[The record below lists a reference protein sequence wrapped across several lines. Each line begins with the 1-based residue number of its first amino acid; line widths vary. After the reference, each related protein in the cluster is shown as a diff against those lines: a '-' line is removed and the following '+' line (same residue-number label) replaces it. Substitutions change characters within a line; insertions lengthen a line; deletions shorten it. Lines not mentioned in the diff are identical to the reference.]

1 MVYRKITIIPLP
13 GSAGPRM
20 AVHGN
25 INRAHKGLRPRF
37 HATIR
42 VVPSCVF
49 YSSSMTQASPD
60 QLDISGCASEPI
72 RTPGSIQPHGFMLTL
87 SPALAVLQASANIA
101 HHAGLQAQ
109 DVIGRQLAD
118 VIGAAAMGPLAHE
131 LGNGTLGQRPAYLGT
146 VTLDNGRHF
155 DVLGHLWDDLT
166 IVEFEA
172 VDRAQ
177 PADFRHLYP
186 LITDFLA
193 RVNEHASIPA
203 LTDLAARHVRS
214 VTGYGRVM
222 VYQFDPSGHGRVVAE
237 SKAPDYDS
245 YLGQSFPA
253 SDIPAQAR
261 ALYALSPIRLIQ
273 DADYAPAALVP
284 DANPSTGQRN
294 DLSFAALRSV
304 SPVHLQYMR
313 NMGTLASM
321 SVSLMVKGQL
331 WGMISCHNAQPCP
344 VSVEKRTACEQ
355 LGQILALC
363 VESREDAAEL
373 QFRLDV
379 RRIMVEMLGQLT
391 RGADFVDNLGNVFP
405 ELLRFAR
412 AGGVAIVADD
422 RVLTYGDAPDADAV
436 RDLAGW
442 LAVRGHTEVFHTDCL
457 ADAYPAAHAFTRNAS
472 GLLALPISRIH
483 QHYLLWFRPELV
495 RTVEWAGNPYEKAA
509 APGAPA
515 SLSPRQSFATWR
527 ETVHGRSLP
536 WHAAEIEL
544 TVEFRSA
551 LLGIA
556 LERAEQMAE
565 LAEELGRANKELEAF
580 SYSVSHDL
588 RAPLRHIVGFSD
600 LLLETSGS
608 EDAGMRL
615 RFLKNIKE
623 SARLAGKLVDDLL
636 SFSQMGRAALRPS
649 RVDMLELVHGC
660 IDKLDLEIGQRRVDW
675 HLEKLPVITADAS
688 FLHLAMFNL
697 LSNAVKF
704 TAGQD
709 PAVIR
714 VWCDDT
720 PAQTVFHVADNGV
733 GFNMDYVHK
742 LFGVFQR
749 LHRME
754 DFQGTGIGL
763 ANVRRIIERHSGR
776 VWADS
781 IQGEGATFSFT
792 LPK

>member
-1 MVYRKITIIPLP
+1 
-13 GSAGPRM
+13 
-20 AVHGN
+20 
-25 INRAHKGLRPRF
+25 
-37 HATIR
+37 
-42 VVPSCVF
+42 
-49 YSSSMTQASPD
+49 MTQALPD
-60 QLDISGCASEPI
+60 QLDITGCDKEPI

-87 SPALAVLQASANIA
+87 SPALDVLQASANLA
-101 HHAGLQAQ
+101 YWCGVEPQAALGQ
-109 DVIGRQLAD
+109 PL
-118 VIGAAAMGPLAHE
+118 AAAIGLDASERLALE
-131 LGNGTLGQRPAYLGT
+131 LGGDLGQRPTYLGT
-146 VTLDNGRHF
+146 VTVGNGKHF
-155 DVLGHLWDDLT
+155 DVLAHAWDGLT

-172 VDRAQ
+172 VERAQ

-186 LITDFLA
+186 LISDFLA
-193 RVNEHASIPA
+193 RVNDHASMPA

-245 YLGQSFPA
+245 YMGQSFPA

-261 ALYALSPIRLIQ
+261 ELYALSPIRLIQ
-273 DADYAPAALVP
+273 DANYEAAPLVP
-284 DANPSTGQRN
+284 DANPVSGRRN
-294 DLSFAALRSV
+294 DLTFAALRSV

-321 SVSLMVKGQL
+321 SVSLIVKGKL
-331 WGMISCHNAQPCP
+331 WGLISCHNAAPCA

-363 VESREDAAEL
+363 IETREDGAEL

-379 RRIMVEMLGQLT
+379 RRIMVEMLGRLT
-391 RGADFVDNLGNVFP
+391 KGADFIDNLSGVFP

-412 AGGVAIVADD
+412 AGGVAVVVDD
-422 RVLTYGDAPDADAV
+422 RILAYGDTPDETDIRA
-436 RDLAGW
+436 LSTW
-442 LAVRGHTEVFHTDCL
+442 LAVHGHTELFHTSHL
-457 ADAYPAAHAFTRNAS
+457 AGVYPPGADLKRNAS

-495 RTVEWAGNPYEKAA
+495 QTVEWAGNPYEKQAL
-509 APGAPA
+509 PGAPTQ
-515 SLSPRQSFATWR
+515 LSPRQSFAAWR
-527 ETVHGRSLP
+527 ETIHGHSLP

-544 TVEFRSA
+544 TTEFRSA

-600 LLLETSGS
+600 LLIESAGS
-608 EDAGMRL
+608 EDAAMRE
-615 RFLKNIKE
+615 RFLKNIKQ

-636 SFSQMGRAALRPS
+636 SFSQMGRAALRPTQ
-649 RVDMLELVHGC
+649 VDMTELVSGC
-660 IDKLDLEIGQRRVDW
+660 IDKLDLEIGQRKIDW
-675 HLEKLPVITADAS
+675 HIDHLPTVHADPS

-704 TAGQD
+704 TGEREQA
-709 PAVIR
+709 IIHI
-714 VWCDDT
+714 WCDD
-720 PAQTVFHVADNGV
+720 AGDDYVFHVADNGA

-763 ANVRRIIERHSGR
+763 ANVRRIVERHNGR
-776 VWADS
+776 VWANS
-781 IQGEGATFSFT
+781 TLGKGATFSFS
-792 LPK
+792 LPKKYSSN

>member
-1 MVYRKITIIPLP
+1 
-13 GSAGPRM
+13 
-20 AVHGN
+20 
-25 INRAHKGLRPRF
+25 
-37 HATIR
+37 
-42 VVPSCVF
+42 
-49 YSSSMTQASPD
+49 MTQASPD
-60 QLDISGCASEPI
+60 QLDISSCASEPI

-87 SPALAVLQASANIA
+87 SPALQVLQASANLPA
-101 HHAGLQAQ
+101 HAGMSAEAAIGQSLAA
-109 DVIGRQLAD
+109 VIGEAA
-118 VIGAAAMGPLAHE
+118 GARMAEEFH
-131 LGNGTLGQRPAYLGT
+131 NDTLGQRPMYLGT
-146 VTLDNGRHF
+146 VTLANGHHF
-155 DVLGHLWDDLT
+155 DVLGHVWDGLV
-166 IVEFEA
+166 IAEFEA

-193 RVNEHASIPA
+193 RVGAHASIAA

-222 VYQFDPSGHGRVVAE
+222 VYRFDPSGHGRVVAE
-237 SKAPDYDS
+237 AKAPEYKS

-261 ALYALSPIRLIQ
+261 DLYILSPIRLIQ
-273 DADYAPAALVP
+273 DANYEAASLFPAA
-284 DANPSTGQRN
+284 NPATGAPN
-294 DLSFAALRSV
+294 DLSFASLRSV

-321 SVSLMVKGQL
+321 SVSLIVKGQL
-331 WGMISCHNAQPCP
+331 WGMISCHNDVPCP
-344 VSVEKRTACEQ
+344 VSVDKRTACEQ

-363 VESREDAAEL
+363 VESREDSAEL

-379 RRIMVEMLGQLT
+379 RRIMVEMLGRLT
-391 RGADFVDNLGNVFP
+391 KGADFVDNLSGVFS

-412 AGGVAIVADD
+412 AGGAAIVVDD
-422 RVLTYGDAPDADAV
+422 RILTYGDTPDKASI
-436 RDLAGW
+436 RELSTW
-442 LAVRGHTEVFHTDCL
+442 LAVHGHTEVFHTDAL
-457 ADAYPAAHAFTRNAS
+457 ATVYPPAEAFIHNAS

-495 RTVEWAGNPYEKAA
+495 QTVEWAGNPYEKDVAA
-509 APGAPA
+509 GAPA
-515 SLSPRQSFATWR
+515 QLTPRQSFAAWR
-527 ETVHGRSLP
+527 ETIHGRSLP

-544 TVEFRSA
+544 TTEFRTA

-588 RAPLRHIVGFSD
+588 RAPLRHIAGFSD
-600 LLLETSGS
+600 LLLESAGS
-608 EDAGMRL
+608 EDVALRM
-615 RFLKNIKE
+615 RFLKNIKD

-636 SFSQMGRAALRPS
+636 SFSQMGRAALRPTS
-649 RVDMLELVHGC
+649 IDMTDLVSGC
-660 IDKLDLEIGQRRVDW
+660 IDKLGMEIGDRRVDW
-675 HLEKLPVITADAS
+675 HIEHMPVVHADPT
-688 FLHLAMFNL
+688 FLHLALYNL

-704 TAGQD
+704 TKGRD

-714 VWCDDT
+714 IWAEEVGNEH
-720 PAQTVFHVADNGV
+720 VFHVADNGA
-733 GFNMDYVHK
+733 GFNREYVHK

-763 ANVRRIIERHSGR
+763 ANVRRIVERHNGR

-792 LPK
+792 IPKQAITEQGTHA